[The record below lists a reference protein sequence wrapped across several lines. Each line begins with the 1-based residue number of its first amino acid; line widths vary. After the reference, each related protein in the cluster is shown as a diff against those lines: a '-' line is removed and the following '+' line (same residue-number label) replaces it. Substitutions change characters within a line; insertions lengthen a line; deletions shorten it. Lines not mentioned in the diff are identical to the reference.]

1 MKNLLKLYTK
11 NLRFANCIAF
21 FAIGLFLTSS
31 LNAQTLHIK
40 IEGIKNS
47 KGVIQLGFF
56 KSAQDYKNDISFF
69 KFIDKKSMKNGTIYV
84 SYTDIKPGT
93 YGIALLDDENNNKK
107 MDFSFFIPTEGFGF
121 SDYYATGLSKPSFDK
136 FSFYFGG
143 KDKTVV
149 IKIRYI

>member
-1 MKNLLKLYTK
+1 MNNFLKK
-11 NLRFANCIAF
+11 HKSNFQFFNCIIF
-21 FAIGLFLTSS
+21 FIISLFLTSTLS
-31 LNAQTLHIK
+31 AQTLHIK

-56 KSAQDYKNDISFF
+56 KSAQDYKNDKSFF
-69 KFIDKKSMKNGTIYV
+69 KFIDKKNMKNGTIYV

-93 YGIALLDDENNNKK
+93 YGIALLDDENKNKK

-136 FSFYFGG
+136 FSFNFGE

-149 IKIRYI
+149 IRVRYI